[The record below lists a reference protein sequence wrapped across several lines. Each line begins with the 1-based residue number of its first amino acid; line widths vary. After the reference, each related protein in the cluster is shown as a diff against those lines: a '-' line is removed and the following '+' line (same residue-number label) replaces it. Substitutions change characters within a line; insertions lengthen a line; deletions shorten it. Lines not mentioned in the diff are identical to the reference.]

1 MPDSQSHPPGSELL
15 DLRGVRCPLNWAR
28 ARVRLDQMAAGTSLV
43 LIVDDPRA
51 VRDIPLA
58 AEATGY
64 LVAEV
69 NEQSDGSWQIEIHK

>member
-1 MPDSQSHPPGSELL
+1 
-15 DLRGVRCPLNWAR
+15 
-28 ARVRLDQMAAGTSLV
+28 MAAGTSLV

-51 VRDIPLA
+51 VRDIPRA